1 METKELYLYKVMLK
15 AWSNPTYVA
24 AENQQQ
30 AIDKIKGSFDVDA
43 CTLNVEYVDMVTVL
57 AGEQRTNGRRRTS
70 RPSITRVSGESCVSR
85 SCGPIH
91 SARYASRR
99 ES

>member
-1 METKELYLYKVMLK
+1 METKDLYLYKVMLK

-43 CTLNVEYVDMVTVL
+43 CTLNVEYVDMVTV
-57 AGEQRTNGRRRTS
+57 
-70 RPSITRVSGESCVSR
+70 
-85 SCGPIH
+85 
-91 SARYASRR
+91 
-99 ES
+99 

>member
-1 METKELYLYKVMLK
+1 MITKNITMETKDLYLYKVMLK

-43 CTLNVEYVDMVTVL
+43 CTLNIEYVDMVTV
-57 AGEQRTNGRRRTS
+57 
-70 RPSITRVSGESCVSR
+70 
-85 SCGPIH
+85 
-91 SARYASRR
+91 
-99 ES
+99 